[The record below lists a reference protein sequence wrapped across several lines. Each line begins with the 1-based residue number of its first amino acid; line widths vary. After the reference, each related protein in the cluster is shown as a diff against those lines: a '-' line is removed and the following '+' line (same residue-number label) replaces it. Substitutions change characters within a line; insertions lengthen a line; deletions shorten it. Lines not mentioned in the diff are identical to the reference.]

1 MLIGAPRSIFNPYE
15 WLPGYGES
23 TVSFRS
29 EGLDVVLEVAY
40 EREAPDDERDEAMT
54 MLTREIRFSRAH
66 SLIKQ
71 PFPGSTLFAF
81 DAGSGR
87 YTLGELTEFTQ
98 SDWAAGSLA
107 AWRSIS
113 SHTPPS
119 LRHFSIQFMAEN
131 VAFHVLA
138 EDVVL
143 LEERPV
149 VHTG

>member
-1 MLIGAPRSIFNPYE
+1 
-15 WLPGYGES
+15 
-23 TVSFRS
+23 
-29 EGLDVVLEVAY
+29 VAY

-54 MLTREIRFSRAH
+54 LLTREIRFSRVH

-98 SDWAAGSLA
+98 SDWAAASLA

-143 LEERPV
+143 LEERRV
-149 VHTG
+149 VHAG

>member
-1 MLIGAPRSIFNPYE
+1 MLIGTPRSIFNPYQ

-23 TVSFRS
+23 KVSFRS
-29 EGLDVVLEVAY
+29 DGRDVVLEVVY
-40 EREAPDDERDEAMT
+40 ERDAPGEQRDDAIT
-54 MLTREIRFSRAH
+54 MLMREIRFSRVH

-81 DAGSGR
+81 DAGSGSF
-87 YTLGELTEFTQ
+87 TLGELTEFTR
-98 SDWAAGSLA
+98 SDWVAGSLA

-113 SHTPPS
+113 SHAPPS
-119 LRHFSIQFMAEN
+119 IRHFSIQFMAEN

-149 VHTG
+149 GQAS